1 MTFSIISNDSNAQA
15 LNILNEYKSIF
26 KHYDLKP
33 QSKHIH
39 HRNKKHAYER
49 TNDKNK
55 DKMYRNETKRQ
66 YLERN
71 ESSKEKKSTKKS
83 SPNKLKQVPSRTT
96 PSKSKMNKT
105 SEKKV
110 HFQKEKHNNIEFINV
125 FLCRKRKK
133 LEKVLFNLHYPTQLK
148 LEKLTIGNLSSM

>member
-110 HFQKEKHNNIEFINV
+110 HFQKRNII
-125 FLCRKRKK
+125 
-133 LEKVLFNLHYPTQLK
+133 
-148 LEKLTIGNLSSM
+148 ISNLSIFFYVEREKNSRKYYSTYITRRS